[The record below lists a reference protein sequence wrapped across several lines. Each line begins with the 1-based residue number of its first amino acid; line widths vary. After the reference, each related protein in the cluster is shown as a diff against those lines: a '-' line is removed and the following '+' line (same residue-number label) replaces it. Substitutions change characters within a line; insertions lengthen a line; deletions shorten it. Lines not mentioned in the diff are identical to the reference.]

1 MGESPVL
8 SPFPDTVNERFDSW
22 ISLLEANGRKFTPE
36 QIEWFKMIKEHI
48 STSLGIGMNDF
59 DYAPF
64 HDRGGV
70 MRAYKL
76 FGKDLGGILNEL
88 NEALA
93 G

>member
-1 MGESPVL
+1 M
-8 SPFPDTVNERFDSW
+8 
-22 ISLLEANGRKFTPE
+22 
-36 QIEWFKMIKEHI
+36 MIKEHI

-64 HDRGGV
+64 HERGG
-70 MRAYKL
+70 MTRAYKL
-76 FGKDLGGILNEL
+76 FGQDLGGILNEL